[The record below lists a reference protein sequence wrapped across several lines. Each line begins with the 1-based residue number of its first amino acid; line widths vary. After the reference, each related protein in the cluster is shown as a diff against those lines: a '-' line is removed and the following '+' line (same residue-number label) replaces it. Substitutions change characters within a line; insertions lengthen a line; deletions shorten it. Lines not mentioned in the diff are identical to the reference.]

1 MWNRIS
7 NIWRKELTDGL
18 RDRKALTQAL
28 LVPMVLGIFYA
39 IFNPWISAIVADRAR
54 EPVTIPSL
62 GIENADQRFLD
73 VLKQQDITLKPYEGD
88 LQSDIRRGVESV
100 GLVIPP
106 EFTQNVRQEQPAGL
120 TLYTNSAAGGIFGG
134 GFSAERLNLAIK
146 TYSEQV
152 TVARVEQ
159 RNLDPKLLAPVSLD
173 SQELASPAQLGGIFA
188 SFTLPILLATI
199 VAQGGM
205 FLAID
210 VTAGEK
216 ERGTLE
222 SVLVT
227 PASDLEVFVGKLA
240 AVFSL
245 TCVPIVLTFMGFYI
259 ASSLMPESVTKGAVL
274 PFGVVFAAILLS
286 LPLALFFDAALMIVA
301 VRTKTFKDAQQ
312 ALTPF
317 MFAAIA
323 PAMVA
328 AFVTPANT
336 LFYGIPVYGTAAL
349 VGKLATGVPIPELAF
364 VLAVVGSV
372 VASAVCVYIGLRVFN
387 RERLLYS
394 M

>member
-1 MWNRIS
+1 MSYRIW
-7 NIWRKELTDGL
+7 NIWRKELIDGL

-28 LVPMVLGIFYA
+28 LVPLLLGIFYA
-39 IFNPWISAIVADRAR
+39 IFNPWINAMISDRAR
-54 EPVTIPSL
+54 EPVSIPSL

-73 VLKQQDITLKPYEGD
+73 VLKQQDITLTQYEGD
-88 LQSDIRRGVESV
+88 LQGSIRRGVESV

-106 EFTQNVRQEQPAGL
+106 DFSERIRQELPAGL

-152 TVARVEQ
+152 TVERVQQ
-159 RNLDPKLLAPVSLD
+159 RDLDPSLLAPVSLD
-173 SQELASPAQLGGIFA
+173 AQELATPAQLGGIFA

-227 PASDLEVFVGKLA
+227 PANDFEVFVGKLA
-240 AVFSL
+240 AVFTL

-259 ASSLMPESVTKGAVL
+259 ASNILPASVTQGAVL
-274 PFGVVFAAILLS
+274 PFEVVLAAILLS
-286 LPLALFFDAALMIVA
+286 LPLALFFDAALMIVS
-301 VRTKTFKDAQQ
+301 VRTKAFKDAQQ

-328 AFVTPANT
+328 AFATPTNPA
-336 LFYGIPVYGTAAL
+336 FYGIPVYGTAAL
-349 VGKLATGVPIPELAF
+349 VGKLATGAPVPEVAF
-364 VLAVVGSV
+364 VFAVAGSL
-372 VASAVCVYIGLRVFN
+372 VAAAVCVVIGLRLFN
-387 RERLLYS
+387 RERLLYGV
-394 M
+394 

>member
-1 MWNRIS
+1 MWYRIV

-28 LVPMVLGIFYA
+28 LIPLVIGIFYA
-39 IFNPWISAIVADRAR
+39 AFNPWISSIITERAR
-54 EPVTIPSL
+54 QPVTIPSQ
-62 GIENADQRFLD
+62 GIENADRRFLD

-88 LQSDIRRGVESV
+88 LQDAIRRGIEGV
-100 GLVIPP
+100 GLVIPADFD
-106 EFTQNVRQEQPAGL
+106 ERIRQEQPAGL
-120 TLYTNSAAGGIFGG
+120 TLYTNRTAGGLFGG
-134 GFSAERLNLAIK
+134 SFSAERLNLAIK
-146 TYSEQV
+146 TYSESV
-152 TVARVEQ
+152 TVGRVQ
-159 RNLDPKLLAPVSLD
+159 DRGLDPNLLAPVSLD
-173 SQELASPAQLGGIFA
+173 AQDLATPAQLGGYFA

-222 SVLVT
+222 SVLIT
-227 PASDLEVFVGKLA
+227 PASDFEVFVGKLS
-240 AVFSL
+240 AVFTL
-245 TCVPIVLTFMGFYI
+245 TCVPIVLTFLGFYI
-259 ASSLMPESVTKGAVL
+259 ASSILPESVTQGAVL
-274 PFGVVFAAILLS
+274 PFSLVFAAILLS

-328 AFVTPANT
+328 AFATPTNPM
-336 LFYGIPVYGTAAL
+336 FYGIPVYGTAAL
-349 VGKLATGVPIPELAF
+349 VGKLATGAPVPEMAF
-364 VLAVVGSV
+364 VFAVLGSLV
-372 VASAVCVYIGLRVFN
+372 TSAVCIWIGLRVFN
-387 RERLLYS
+387 RERLLYGV
-394 M
+394 

>member
-1 MWNRIS
+1 MWYRIW

-28 LVPMVLGIFYA
+28 LIPLIVGIFYA
-39 IFNPWISAIVADRAR
+39 VFNPWISAIITERAR
-54 EPVTIPSL
+54 QPVTIPSQ
-62 GIENADQRFLD
+62 GIENADRRFLD
-73 VLKQQDITLKPYEGD
+73 VLKQQDITLQPYEGD
-88 LQSDIRRGVESV
+88 LQDAIRRGVEGV
-100 GLVIPP
+100 GLIIPADFD
-106 EFTQNVRQEQPAGL
+106 ERIRQEQPAGL
-120 TLYTNSAAGGIFGG
+120 TLYTNRTAGGLFGG
-134 GFSAERLNLAIK
+134 SFSAERLNLAIK
-146 TYSEQV
+146 TYSESV
-152 TVARVEQ
+152 TVGRVQ
-159 RNLDPKLLAPVSLD
+159 DRGLDPNLLAPVSLD
-173 SQELASPAQLGGIFA
+173 AQDLATPAQLGGYFA

-227 PASDLEVFVGKLA
+227 PANDFEVFMGKLS
-240 AVFSL
+240 AVFTL

-259 ASSLMPESVTKGAVL
+259 ASSILPASVTQGAVL
-274 PFGVVFAAILLS
+274 PFGVVLAAILLS

-328 AFVTPANT
+328 AFATPTN
-336 LFYGIPVYGTAAL
+336 LMFYGVPVYGTAAL
-349 VGKLATGVPIPELAF
+349 VGKLATGAPVSELAYLF
-364 VLAVVGSV
+364 ALLGSLLASV
-372 VASAVCVYIGLRVFN
+372 VCIWIGLRVFN
-387 RERLLYS
+387 RERLLYGA
-394 M
+394 

>member
-1 MWNRIS
+1 MWYRIW

-28 LVPMVLGIFYA
+28 LVPLVLGIFYA
-39 IFNPWISAIVADRAR
+39 IFNPLINSMLSERAR
-54 EPVTIPSL
+54 EPVTIPAI
-62 GIENADQRFLD
+62 GIQHADQRLID
-73 VLKQQDITLKPYEGD
+73 VLGQVDVTLKPYEGD
-88 LQSDIRRGVESV
+88 LQDAVRRGVESV
-100 GLVIPP
+100 GLLIP
-106 EFTQNVRQEQPAGL
+106 EGFSERIGQEQPAEL

-134 GFSAERLNLAIK
+134 SFSAERLDLAIK
-146 TYSEQV
+146 TYTEQV
-152 TVARVEQ
+152 TMARVQE
-159 RNLDPKLLAPVSLD
+159 RNLDPSLLAPVSV
-173 SQELASPAQLGGIFA
+173 SQRELATPAQLGGIFA

-227 PASDLEVFVGKLA
+227 PANDFEIFMGKLS
-240 AVFSL
+240 AVFTL
-245 TCVPIVLTFMGFYI
+245 TCVPIVLTFMGFYV
-259 ASSLMPESVTKGAVL
+259 ASNVMPESMTQGAVL
-274 PFGVVFAAILLS
+274 PFDVVLGAILLS
-286 LPLALFFDAALMIVA
+286 LPLALFFDAALMIIS
-301 VRTKTFKDAQQ
+301 VRTKAIKDAQQ

-328 AFVTPANT
+328 AFATPSNP
-336 LFYGIPVYGTAAL
+336 LMYGIPVYGTAAL
-349 VGKLATGVPIPELAF
+349 VGKLATGAPLPEIAF
-364 VLAVVGSV
+364 LLAVLGSL
-372 VASAVCVYIGLRVFN
+372 VAAAVCIFIGLRAFN
-387 RERLLYS
+387 RERLLYGV
-394 M
+394 